1 LSAAAVKIQSA
12 KPLSDSAG
20 IFSSPQQRTV
30 ILCLVLV
37 AATLA
42 VYNPV
47 NRNAFVNFDDDHY
60 ITGNPHVLAGL
71 NWDTVKWAF
80 TNYYEANW
88 HPLTW
93 LSHAL
98 DAQLFG
104 LNPVGHHYTN
114 VILHALNAVLLFLLL
129 QSATG
134 FTWRSLMVAALFALH
149 PVNVE
154 SVAWASERKNVLSMM
169 FLLLA
174 LLAYGW
180 YARRPAVGR
189 YTLVAALFACGLMS
203 KPQVITLPFLLLLW
217 DYWPLGRF
225 SRDPGK
231 APALLLEKLP
241 FFLMSLASAVVTMQA
256 QKAGGAIHSPIL
268 YPFWLRLENAI
279 VSYSRYIGKA
289 FWPASLSPLYPH
301 PLDLLRFWQVIASA
315 ALLLTVTAFVIRNRR
330 HGYLVTGWF
339 WFLGALVPMIGLV
352 QVGEQAMADRYAYL
366 PFVGLFVM
374 VCWGVGEW
382 GDSRRISAAWLA
394 VPALAAI
401 AVLSVLTY
409 RQIGYWRDS
418 ETLWSYALR
427 VTSVRSYKAHF
438 NLAVTYDAEGRYD
451 EAVQQFRE
459 AIDPRDDDPRIHLGL
474 GIYDQRHGHVPEA
487 VEEFQAVLRLSSDSS
502 MQADAY
508 SNMGA
513 AYQQLHDYARAKANF
528 AEALRLDPNKAGAL
542 VGMGLLAQKS
552 GDLEQAIALYSRAM
566 SVEPTA
572 VGYVLLGRAQE
583 QAGHSAEAKA
593 ALDKAKQLTNDLDQ
607 AQRTADELLTQ

>member
-1 LSAAAVKIQSA
+1 MV
-12 KPLSDSAG
+12 
-20 IFSSPQQRTV
+20 
-30 ILCLVLV
+30 LCLLLV

-71 NWDTVKWAF
+71 NWGTVKWAF

-93 LSHAL
+93 ISHAL
-98 DAQLFG
+98 DVQLFG
-104 LNPVGHHYTN
+104 LNPVGHHYVN
-114 VILHALNAVLLFLLL
+114 VVLHALNAVLLFLLL

-174 LLAYGW
+174 LQAYGW
-180 YARRPAVGR
+180 YARRPGTGR
-189 YTLVAALFACGLMS
+189 YALVAGLFACGLMS

-217 DYWPLGRF
+217 DYWPLGRYA
-225 SRDPGK
+225 PG
-231 APALLLEKLP
+231 AGQPARATALLLEKLP
-241 FFLMSLASAVVTMQA
+241 LFLLSLASAIVTMQA
-256 QKAGGAIHSPIL
+256 QRAGGAIHSAII
-268 YPFWLRLENAI
+268 YPFYLRLENAI
-279 VSYSRYIGKA
+279 VSYSRYLGKA
-289 FWPASLSPLYPH
+289 FWPTALSPLYPH

-315 ALLLTVTAFVIRNRR
+315 VFLLLATTLVIRNQR

-374 VCWGVGEW
+374 VCWGVSEW
-382 GDSRRISAAWLA
+382 AETNKISMAGLA
-394 VPALAAI
+394 VPALAVMA
-401 AVLSVLTY
+401 ALSILTY
-409 RQIGYWRDS
+409 RQIGYWRNS
-418 ETLWSYALR
+418 ETLWSYTLR

-451 EAVQQFRE
+451 EAVQQFRQ
-459 AIDPRDDDPRIHLGL
+459 AIDPRDDDPRIHFGL
-474 GIYDQRHGHVPEA
+474 GIYDQRHGHVQEA
-487 VEEFQAVLRLSSDSS
+487 IEEFQSALRLSSDEAMS
-502 MQADAY
+502 ADTLSNLGSAY
-508 SNMGA
+508 R
-513 AYQQLHDYARAKANF
+513 QVRDYTRAKESF
-528 AEALRLDPNKAGAL
+528 AAALRIDANKPAAL
-542 VGMGLLAQKS
+542 VGMGLLAQKN
-552 GDLEQAIALYSRAM
+552 GDLGGAVTYYSHAM
-566 SVEPTA
+566 SVAPTA
-572 VGYVLLGRAQE
+572 VGYVLLGRVLE
-583 QAGHSAEAKA
+583 QAGHAAEAKV
-593 ALDKAKQLTNDLDQ
+593 ALDKARQLTSDLAEAQQ
-607 AQRTADELLTQ
+607 AADGLLAF